1 MANSDMTDDNCA
13 KIEKLIVY
21 PVKSLRGIEVD
32 QWPLTAQGL
41 QYDRH
46 WMLVMPNG
54 RFVSQRQLP
63 RMALINT
70 AIYNESLIL
79 SAEGHGEVTLP
90 LIASGSR
97 AGFSASIWRDEC
109 DVVEA
114 GEEASAWLNKV
125 LQTPKPLR
133 LVNMADGFIR
143 PQSHPQ
149 RFGEH
154 TFTAFADAAPF
165 LVANT
170 ASLDRL
176 NQQLTQQSISTVDMR
191 RFRPNVIVSGLS
203 AFEEHKVQGLQ
214 HHDGLTLKLCDHC
227 ERCIMT
233 TINPDSGE
241 KDKAMEPYKTLVT
254 LNPMPDNTKAA
265 AFAVNATL
273 EPPKSTIWKVGDE
286 LSIQR

>member
-1 MANSDMTDDNCA
+1 MTNQHSV

-70 AIYNESLIL
+70 AISNESLII
-79 SAEGHGEVTLP
+79 SADGWGEVTLP
-90 LIASGSR
+90 LMASAAKES
-97 AGFSASIWRDEC
+97 FNASIWRDEC
-109 DVVEA
+109 DVIEA

-133 LVNMADGFIR
+133 LVNMAEGFIR
-143 PQSHPQ
+143 PQSQPE
-149 RFGEH
+149 RFGEQ
-154 TFTAFADAAPF
+154 TFTALADAAPY
-165 LVANT
+165 LVANS

-176 NQQLTQQSISTVDMR
+176 NQQLTQQSIPAVDMR
-191 RFRPNVIVSGLS
+191 RFRPNLVISGLP
-203 AFEEHKVQGLQ
+203 AFAEHQVQGLE
-214 HHDGLTLKLCDHC
+214 HPDGLTLQLCDHC

-241 KDKAMEPYKTLVT
+241 KDQNMEPFKTLT
-254 LNPMPDNTKAA
+254 SLNPMPDNPKAA
-265 AFAVNATL
+265 AFAVNAIL
-273 EPPKSTIWKVGDE
+273 QPPKNTIWKVGDT
-286 LSIQR
+286 LSIQS